1 MTQTARIFALAIVM
15 MTITLP
21 LVAQE
26 RETARKPT
34 TDRNI
39 PVTRGARLT
48 VSNDMGEV
56 VIRTWDRDSVRLQ
69 AVHSG
74 RTTIDVQ
81 TATSVINVRSRAG
94 GPSRSVDYDISVP
107 SWLPVRVSGESL
119 YIGIEGVQGEVSA
132 ETVRGDIV
140 IRGGSGTIAAKSIQG
155 EITVENAKGRITA
168 NSVNEAI
175 HITGA
180 AGEVVAETVN
190 GDIILSKVDAKLL
203 DIATVNG
210 DLQYEG
216 SIPRG
221 AQLKFVT
228 HNGDITMILPEETNA
243 TFTVRLYNGDVQSNL
258 PTKAVGEVRRGRR
271 VTYTL
276 GSGGAD
282 VDIESFGGTVRLRKP
297 GTGPRGRG
305 KDNKDKEK
313 ELEHEREDYSA
324 RNATAG
330 STCAARTAGDAAAEI
345 AVSASTPAIVTKL
358 HGSHGS
364 I

>member
-1 MTQTARIFALAIVM
+1 MTQTARIFALAVIT
-15 MTITLP
+15 MTTALP
-21 LVAQE
+21 VVAQE

-34 TDRNI
+34 TDRSI
-39 PVTRGARLT
+39 PVTRGSRLA
-48 VSNDMGEV
+48 VSNDIGEV
-56 VIRTWDRDSVRLQ
+56 VVRTWDRDSVRLQ

-81 TATSVINVRSRAG
+81 TATNVITVRSRAS

-140 IRGGSGTIAAKSIQG
+140 IRGGSGSITAKSIQG
-155 EITVENAKGRITA
+155 EVIVENAKGRITA

-175 HITGA
+175 RITGA
-180 AGEVVAETVN
+180 VGEITAETTN
-190 GDIILSKVDAKLL
+190 GDILLSKVEAKLL

-228 HNGDITMILPEETNA
+228 HNGDITMIVPEDTNA
-243 TFTVRLYNGDVQSNL
+243 TFTVRLYNGEFQSNL

-282 VDIESFGGTVRLRKP
+282 VDVESFGGTVRLRRP
-297 GTGPRGRG
+297 GTAPRGRG
-305 KDNKDKEK
+305 KDKEK
-313 ELEHEREDYSA
+313 EKEREHEREDHSA
-324 RNATAG
+324 RSATAG
-330 STCAARTAGDAAAEI
+330 STCAARTAGDAAAAI
-345 AVSASTPAIVTKL
+345 AVSVSTPAIVTKL